1 MSARTQPSP
10 MQGFHGEKSVP
21 KNGGPI
27 TDSQKT
33 DSSMKEASNSSTQL
47 PRDESSGL
55 LSSLI
60 TAAHNAA
67 NMIKPKHSSTESVLD
82 QRSFAIAQTESS
94 KPHLA
99 GVPSHSSVVSGASLS
114 EPSSTYQPGT
124 PENASLTPSNVH
136 FEPLHSSPI
145 QTLGEGDLSLVH
157 FENNGST
164 HRPPAES
171 AEVPIKG
178 GPFMTES
185 NSNKLLVS
193 GNQDSKIVRRK
204 SISHASIADSMS
216 SEGTIDTDGADSH
229 TFDPDEFSNLELDQI
244 LESPNRHVHPKK
256 DKEFHS
262 TFKKIPPNEHLLA
275 EFSCAL
281 SRDILVQGKMY
292 LSSHYICFNS
302 NILGWVTNIV
312 VPIQEIIQI
321 EKKSTAVLFPNG
333 MVIRTLHQKFV
344 FATFLSRDTTFNMIT
359 QVWHNALQDGNSEE
373 QARSK
378 RGLSKSKS
386 MSRRSTTGSSNISD
400 ASETGDSSSMSYKE
414 NSSMQQTD
422 ENDFKPISKAFE
434 KSKLRISKRIKT
446 LASESDSG
454 SESDIESESIDLH
467 TDESQAPVENTD
479 GKAFKGFS
487 NPGPSSHAPTS
498 FDHEKAD
505 NEVEIMQ
512 HTFNAPLGVVYNMLF
527 GPDNSTFVRVL
538 EDGKNFDISKEKLTE
553 LNLSHKQR
561 EYSYT
566 KPLGGAIGPK
576 QTKCNITETLL
587 QYDFAS
593 YCEVEQITKTPDVPS
608 GNSFKVKTRIYL
620 SWGPKNSTK
629 MTVYTSVEWSAKSWI
644 KSAVEKGSMDGQ
656 KSSMKSL
663 TETITEL
670 INNGGS
676 GAARKKRS
684 RAKSGSQSTV
694 KAPEPTSDAEPT
706 TLANQIFKILDHIG
720 SLAPVQIPM
729 LSSSATGGLAVFV
742 LSLMYSYVLTLLLGG
757 RLFHGNENSSP
768 KFGITGDE
776 RYVLVPSSEL
786 YLRDGQLRRQN
797 EAQLW
802 EWIAARSGAKNSYTE
817 GQNIVDEKYAD
828 ENLKTIMKITKD
840 RIDSAYRDLV

>member
-1 MSARTQPSP
+1 
-10 MQGFHGEKSVP
+10 
-21 KNGGPI
+21 
-27 TDSQKT
+27 
-33 DSSMKEASNSSTQL
+33 
-47 PRDESSGL
+47 
-55 LSSLI
+55 
-60 TAAHNAA
+60 
-67 NMIKPKHSSTESVLD
+67 
-82 QRSFAIAQTESS
+82 
-94 KPHLA
+94 
-99 GVPSHSSVVSGASLS
+99 
-114 EPSSTYQPGT
+114 
-124 PENASLTPSNVH
+124 
-136 FEPLHSSPI
+136 
-145 QTLGEGDLSLVH
+145 
-157 FENNGST
+157 
-164 HRPPAES
+164 
-171 AEVPIKG
+171 
-178 GPFMTES
+178 
-185 NSNKLLVS
+185 
-193 GNQDSKIVRRK
+193 
-204 SISHASIADSMS
+204 
-216 SEGTIDTDGADSH
+216 
-229 TFDPDEFSNLELDQI
+229 
-244 LESPNRHVHPKK
+244 
-256 DKEFHS
+256 
-262 TFKKIPPNEHLLA
+262 
-275 EFSCAL
+275 
-281 SRDILVQGKMY
+281 
-292 LSSHYICFNS
+292 
-302 NILGWVTNIV
+302 
-312 VPIQEIIQI
+312 
-321 EKKSTAVLFPNG
+321 
-333 MVIRTLHQKFV
+333 
-344 FATFLSRDTTFNMIT
+344 
-359 QVWHNALQDGNSEE
+359 
-373 QARSK
+373 
-378 RGLSKSKS
+378 

-422 ENDFKPISKAFE
+422 ENDFKPLSKAFE

-576 QTKCNITETLL
+576 QTKCNITETLH
-587 QYDFAS
+587 QCDFAS

-608 GNSFKVKTRIYL
+608 GNSFKVRTRIYL

-694 KAPEPTSDAEPT
+694 KAPEPSSDAEPT

-720 SLAPVQIPM
+720 SLVPVQIPM
-729 LSSSATGGLAVFV
+729 LSSSATGGLAVFI
-742 LSLMYSYVLTLLLGG
+742 LSLIYSYVLTLLLGG

-786 YLRDGQLRRQN
+786 YLRDGQLRRQS